1 MSNISKEQVKHIAKL
16 ARIEL
21 TAKEEERFSK
31 ELSSILVFIDKLN
44 QVNTDKVESILQI
57 AGLENIVRED
67 EAEEEDKKRT
77 EKLLKEVP
85 VRENNYIKVPKIL
98 E

>member
-21 TAKEEERFSK
+21 TAKEEEKFSK
-31 ELSSILVFIDKLN
+31 ELSSILVFIEKLN
-44 QVNTDKVESILQI
+44 QVNTDKVEPILQI
-57 AGLENIVRED
+57 AGLENVVRED
-67 EAEEEDKKRT
+67 EPGQGDKKMV